1 MSDPSG
7 YANRVGANH
16 LGAMRPRVVE
26 VERDLD
32 VAQPRLE
39 PAPRVIVSEQTERVT
54 PTVPASA
61 PIAVREPPRRGSRV
75 VPLGLAGLAIFFAGW
90 FTVDAIGWISAAFER
105 GAALGAAAVAA
116 VAAGVAGAGAIIGH
130 ELTSLMRL
138 KSVEA
143 IQRRLSGGLDRVRPA
158 EARQTIA
165 EILAVV
171 PKEREIEA
179 AIEAFGRQAQA
190 HHSAAQQIEVLSRT
204 VLAPL
209 DRRAEA
215 HVRTAVLRAFG
226 VTAIS
231 PTALS
236 DAVFFLACGVR
247 MVRGIAA
254 SYGHR
259 PTAATT
265 THLLRRL
272 VLEAGKLGAVDI
284 ASATLTQNLGGA
296 IAEKFATTAAD
307 SLYAAY
313 RMARLG
319 LIVMELCRPVPFRDD
334 EVPSISSLVGNA
346 LRGRRDRT
354 P

>member
-1 MSDPSG
+1 
-7 YANRVGANH
+7 
-16 LGAMRPRVVE
+16 VV
-26 VERDLD
+26 VTERG
-32 VAQPRLE
+32 
-39 PAPRVIVSEQTERVT
+39 ERVT
-54 PTVPASA
+54 PTLPPSVPVVVRAPPGRRSGVMQFALTGLGVFFVGWFGVDAAGWIASA
-61 PIAVREPPRRGSRV
+61 
-75 VPLGLAGLAIFFAGW
+75 FARS
-90 FTVDAIGWISAAFER
+90 T
-105 GAALGAAAVAA
+105 ALGIVATTT
-116 VAAGVAGAGAIIGH
+116 VAAGVAGAGAIIMH
-130 ELTSLMRL
+130 ELTSLTRL

-143 IQRRLSGGLDRVRPA
+143 IQRNLSGGLAGVSPA
-158 EARQTIA
+158 QARTTIS
-165 EILAVV
+165 EILRVV

-179 AIEAFGRQAQA
+179 AIETFQRQVQV

-236 DAVFFLACGVR
+236 DAAFFLACGVR

-265 THLLRRL
+265 AHLLRRL

-296 IAEKFATTAAD
+296 IAERFATTAAD

-319 LIVMELCRPVPFRDD
+319 LIVMELCRPIPFRDD
-334 EVPSISSLVGNA
+334 EVPSISSLVSSA
-346 LRGRRDRT
+346 LRRRGDAGGGQ
-354 P
+354 

>member
-1 MSDPSG
+1 MNDPSTI
-7 YANRVGANH
+7 RGAP
-16 LGAMRPRVVE
+16 MRPRVVE
-26 VERDLD
+26 VERDTPL
-32 VAQPRLE
+32 PRAE
-39 PAPRVIVSEQTERVT
+39 PAPQVFVTEQTERVT
-54 PTVPASA
+54 PTLPPAAA
-61 PIAVREPPRRGSRV
+61 PIALRESARRRSRV
-75 VPLGLAGLAIFFAGW
+75 IPFGLAGVAVFFAGW
-90 FTVDAIGWISAAFER
+90 FAVDAAGWVAAAFER
-105 GAALGAAAVAA
+105 GTALGVAA
-116 VAAGVAGAGAIIGH
+116 TTAVVAGVAGAGAIIAH

-138 KSVEA
+138 KSVEK

-158 EARQTIA
+158 EARATIA
-165 EILAVV
+165 DILAVV
-171 PKEREIEA
+171 PKEREVES
-179 AIEAFGRQAQA
+179 AIETFQRQVQA

-204 VLAPL
+204 VLVPL

-236 DAVFFLACGVR
+236 DAAFFLACGIR

-265 THLLRRL
+265 AHLVRRL

-284 ASATLTQNLGGA
+284 ASATVTQNLGGA
-296 IAEKFATTAAD
+296 IAERFATTAAD

-319 LIVMELCRPVPFRDD
+319 LIVMELCRPIPFRDD

-346 LRGRRDRT
+346 LRRRGAETGPGSGRT
-354 P
+354 

>member
-1 MSDPSG
+1 MSDPDRIRSTPP
-7 YANRVGANH
+7 
-16 LGAMRPRVVE
+16 RPRVTE
-26 VERDLD
+26 VEP
-32 VAQPRLE
+32 ATPPPR
-39 PAPRVIVSEQTERVT
+39 PAPAPQVFATERSERVLAM
-54 PTVPASA
+54 PAVA
-61 PIAVREPPRRGSRV
+61 GPIAVREPPPRRARV
-75 VPLGLAGLAIFFAGW
+75 VPLGLAGIAVFFAGW
-90 FTVDAIGWISAAFER
+90 FAVDAAGWIAAAFER
-105 GAALGAAAVAA
+105 GMMLGIAATATII
-116 VAAGVAGAGAIIGH
+116 AGIGGAGAIIAH
-130 ELTSLMRL
+130 ELVSLMRL

-143 IQRRLSGGLDRVRPA
+143 IQRKLSGGLAGVLPT
-158 EARQTIA
+158 EARATISG
-165 EILAVV
+165 ILAVV

-179 AIEAFGRQAQA
+179 AIEIFQRQVQA

-204 VLAPL
+204 VMAPL

-215 HVRTAVLRAFG
+215 HVHTAVLRAFG

-236 DAVFFLACGVR
+236 DAIFFLACGVR

-296 IAEKFATTAAD
+296 IAERVATTAAD

-319 LIVMELCRPVPFRDD
+319 LIVMELCRPIPFGDD

-346 LRGRRDRT
+346 LRRRSAEQRT
-354 P
+354 DPA